1 MKYLLPA
8 LILVSTPVIAQPQDL
23 YNKCMRTAITQLALD
38 LCASQEAARSDKELN
53 DVYRKLL
60 SEIGDQHDVTAKVMA
75 MERVWIA
82 YRDQYMA
89 AMYPAKDKQAEYG
102 SMYPMEADI
111 LLAKLT
117 REHVNALKS
126 LLRQYGPADR

>member
-1 MKYLLPA
+1 
-8 LILVSTPVIAQPQDL
+8 
-23 YNKCMRTAITQLALD
+23 MRTAMTQSAMD

-53 DVYRKLL
+53 GVYRKVL
-60 SEIGDQHDVTAKVMA
+60 SEIGDQHRGIAKVRA
-75 MERVWIA
+75 MERAWIA
-82 YRDQYMA
+82 YRDRYMA